1 MGDTQKPAPPPPPRP
16 RPETFQ
22 RQVEILKEIGAS
34 PRVMEVA
41 VQAAQQAKK

>member
-1 MGDTQKPAPPPPPRP
+1 MGDTQKTTPPPPP

-41 VQAAQQAKK
+41 VRAAQLAKK